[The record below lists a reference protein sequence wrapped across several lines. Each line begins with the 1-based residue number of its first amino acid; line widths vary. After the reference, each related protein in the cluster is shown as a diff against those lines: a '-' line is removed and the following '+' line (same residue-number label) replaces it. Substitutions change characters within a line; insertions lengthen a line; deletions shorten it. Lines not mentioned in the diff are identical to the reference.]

1 MDANTPKDAFLISE
15 DKNGKSHWTRVGT
28 AFVNKDGSLNVFLE
42 AFPKDG
48 KIQIRERKPRKT
60 KEE

>member
-15 DKNGKSHWTRVGT
+15 DKNGKSHWTKVGT

-48 KIQIRERKPRKT
+48 KIQIRERKPKKD
-60 KEE
+60 KEG